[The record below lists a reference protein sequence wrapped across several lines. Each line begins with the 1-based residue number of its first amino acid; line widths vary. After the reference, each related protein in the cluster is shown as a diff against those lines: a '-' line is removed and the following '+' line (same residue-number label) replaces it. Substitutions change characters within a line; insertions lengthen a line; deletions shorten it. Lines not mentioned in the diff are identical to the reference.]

1 MKVHRIKLQ
10 TRPIAQKVY
19 ILKKWIFVEKVII
32 WRGAV
37 SKNLFTSIIV
47 GTFGIDNSM
56 FWDLIFFE
64 WTSWSGSPFEV
75 IMKNLPT
82 SSTLTLHCEGSAAD
96 NLAVGLE
103 LCSASMRQWNALR
116 SEYFSA
122 ENNHW
127 NKRNRK
133 NRKKWHNLKKW
144 HNSEG
149 IREVRID

>member
-1 MKVHRIKLQ
+1 MD
-10 TRPIAQKVY
+10 
-19 ILKKWIFVEKVII
+19 I
-32 WRGAV
+32 WRKKLMIWIEDF
-37 SKNLFTSIIV
+37 SKKLFTSIIV
-47 GTFGIDNSM
+47 GTFGIDNSI
-56 FWDLIFFE
+56 FWDLIFLE

-122 ENNHW
+122 EKIIIKKFKTHLNSI
-127 NKRNRK
+127 
-133 NRKKWHNLKKW
+133 KWHNFQKW
-144 HNSEG
+144 HNFKG
-149 IREVRID
+149 IRELESINIIK